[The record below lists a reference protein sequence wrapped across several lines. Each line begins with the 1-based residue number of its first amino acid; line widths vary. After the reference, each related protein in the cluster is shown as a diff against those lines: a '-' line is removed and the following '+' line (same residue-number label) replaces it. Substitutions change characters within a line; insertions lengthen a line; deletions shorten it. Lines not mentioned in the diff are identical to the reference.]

1 MVMSAKGQRKKMH
14 VWRHNSARG
23 RARHALDSLR
33 NVERL
38 ESLTPEARD
47 TLTRVLGLLEV
58 LNEQLKTRFDPEG
71 LW

>member
-33 NVERL
+33 NIERL

-47 TLTRVLGLLEV
+47 TLTRVLGLLET
-58 LNEQLKTRFDPEG
+58 LDTQLKTRFDPEG